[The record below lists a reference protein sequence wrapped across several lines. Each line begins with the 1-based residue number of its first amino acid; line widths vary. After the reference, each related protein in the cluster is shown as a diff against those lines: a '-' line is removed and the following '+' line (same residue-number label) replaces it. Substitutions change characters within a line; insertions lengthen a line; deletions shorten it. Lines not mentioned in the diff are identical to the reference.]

1 MQIDGVPVEALMPE
15 VKRRRVS
22 DSPQRRRAVYR
33 RRRLG
38 VLLIAIVP
46 VVAVVALLHA
56 GRAGTRGAPRTSASK
71 PPPLSSPALSIAETL
86 PSAAYTVAAGSR
98 AFAVRFSEPI
108 ALSSPTP
115 TVSPPLAGRWVHVD
129 ADTMAFLA
137 DQPLASGQVVTV
149 SVAGGSKGVE
159 STSGTRLART
169 AEERFEV
176 SDPWFGRAEV
186 ALSRLSYLPFRPLN
200 AVSEPLGSDG
210 GSVITVQSG
219 PGFVW
224 SWKTVPAA
232 LASLW
237 APGRSN
243 AMADGAISAFEHDH
257 GLASTASRTS
267 VMAAL
272 TSAVTTGETSS
283 HPYSYVLV
291 RQTLPQTLSLWQ
303 GGDLVLT
310 SLANTGEAGAATPIG
325 TWPVYE
331 RYQSQTMH
339 GTDAA
344 GTPYTYPDVP
354 WVSYF
359 TGSIAVHAFTRST
372 YGYPQSAGCVELPPA
387 AAATV
392 WHALWY
398 GSLVTVQAPSAPTF
412 SQPAMVRPS

>member
-1 MQIDGVPVEALMPE
+1 
-15 VKRRRVS
+15 
-22 DSPQRRRAVYR
+22 
-33 RRRLG
+33 
-38 VLLIAIVP
+38 VLPPI
-46 VVAVVALLHA
+46 HA
-56 GRAGTRGAPRTSASK
+56 SN
-71 PPPLSSPALSIAETL
+71 PPPPFSIAETL
-86 PSAAYTVAAGSR
+86 PSAAYTLGAGSR

-108 ALSSPTP
+108 ARNSPTP
-115 TVSPPLAGRWVHVD
+115 TVSPPRAGRWVHVD

-149 SVAGGSKGVE
+149 SVPGGSEGVE

-169 AEERFEV
+169 VKEQFEV
-176 SDPWFGRAEV
+176 SDPWFGQAEV

-200 AVSEPLGSDG
+200 AVNEPLGSDG

-224 SWKTVPAA
+224 SWNTVPAA
-232 LASLW
+232 LASQW

-243 AMADGAISAFEHDH
+243 AMVGGAISAFERDH
-257 GLASTASRTS
+257 GLAATASPS
-267 VMAAL
+267 SIMAEL
-272 TSAVTTGETSS
+272 TSAMTAGEINPR
-283 HPYSYVLV
+283 PYSYVLV

-310 SLANTGEAGAATPIG
+310 SLANTGEAGAATPVG
-325 TWPVYE
+325 TWPVYL

-344 GTPYTYPDVP
+344 GTPYTYPNVP

-359 TGSIAVHAFTRST
+359 TGAIAIHAFTRST
-372 YGYPQSAGCVELPPA
+372 YGYPQSAGCVELPLA
-387 AAATV
+387 VASTV

-398 GSLVTVQAPSAPTF
+398 GSLVTVQAPSAPTI
-412 SQPAMVRPS
+412 SRPAVVRPS